1 MREVTYM
8 PVRKGTPIQILAQK
22 YKYPSIVLREV
33 YDRYRKTMSH
43 EEAMK
48 KVEQAILKRTEKE

>member
-1 MREVTYM
+1 M
-8 PVRKGTPIQILAQK
+8 PVRKGTPIQLLAQK

-43 EEAMK
+43 EEAMQK
-48 KVEQAILKRTEKE
+48 IENAILKRNEKE

>member
-1 MREVTYM
+1 M
-8 PVRKGTPIQILAQK
+8 PVRKGTEIQLLAQK

-33 YDRYRKTMSH
+33 YNRYIKTMSH

>member
-1 MREVTYM
+1 M
-8 PVRKGTPIQILAQK
+8 PVRKGTPIQLLAQK

-43 EEAMK
+43 EEAMQK
-48 KVEQAILKRTEKE
+48 IENAILKRNEKA